1 MTRSPSRACTA
12 IRPPR
17 MNGRPAGWGGAS
29 TWPMSSTRDIR
40 SAVYGSF
47 TLLGQDWPH
56 EGVSAMQLG
65 ASFKLGPFTV
75 DSAGGLSPC
84 DPAMAPAFL
93 FRWHDRI
100 VRARLDKAD
109 NETGRLILQVTLA
122 RVRSSA
128 STPDEMLRPRS
139 FALLRW
145 LERST
150 PPSLARGTP
159 GRPSRV
165 AGNRYADRAADHRRR
180 SDHRDHPLRAGS
192 GAVPRIDG

>member
-1 MTRSPSRACTA
+1 
-12 IRPPR
+12 
-17 MNGRPAGWGGAS
+17 
-29 TWPMSSTRDIR
+29 
-40 SAVYGSF
+40 
-47 TLLGQDWPH
+47 
-56 EGVSAMQLG
+56 MQLG

-75 DSAGGLSPC
+75 DAAGGLSPC

-93 FRWHDRI
+93 FRWHDRT
-100 VRARLDKAD
+100 VRARMDKAD

-150 PPSLARGTP
+150 PPTWHVALLADH
-159 GRPSRV
+159 RV
-165 AGNRYADRAADHRRR
+165 WLETATQIETADHRRR

-192 GAVPRIDG
+192 GAVPRIDGRDGADPAGRPRCLILLRHSFCSTTV

>member
-1 MTRSPSRACTA
+1 MTRSSGRVS
-12 IRPPR
+12 PR
-17 MNGRPAGWGGAS
+17 SGRPVRMAARLDGAGRVRGRCHRRGTFAARFMEAS
-29 TWPMSSTRDIR
+29 PCRGKTTTR
-40 SAVYGSF
+40 
-47 TLLGQDWPH
+47 
-56 EGVSAMQLG
+56 GVSAMHLG

-109 NETGRLILQVTLA
+109 AETGRLNLQGMLA
-122 RVRSSA
+122 RVSSSA
-128 STPDEMLRPRS
+128 GTPDESLRPRS

-150 PPSLARGTP
+150 PSTWHVALLA
-159 GRPSRV
+159 
-165 AGNRYADRAADHRRR
+165 D
-180 SDHRDHPLRAGS
+180 
-192 GAVPRIDG
+192 